1 MGSVLLLVACAV
13 VAAVAASVARSRRT
27 DARARSLMALA
38 ERLGLSYSAVDLFHD
53 AWQPF
58 PLFGL
63 GTERGV
69 ENVVYGT
76 LGEVEVRAF
85 DYWYRSE
92 DPSHLRAEPL
102 LASRT
107 TRYSCAGVGLGA
119 SCPPLVVQR
128 HEAADRL
135 LELVEGDLVELDLD
149 AFNRR
154 FAVRSPDRRFAM
166 ALLDQ
171 RMMAA
176 VLTLPDPATLLV
188 AEDRLLLVAPG
199 LPAQGVE
206 ELLRAAARSQAA
218 VPHVLAS
225 LYPLRAGFRPQD
237 RAPAASDAA
246 RAAAAIDPA
255 GEPSDTTGLWWF

>member
-1 MGSVLLLVACAV
+1 MGFVLGAV
-13 VAAVAASVARSRRT
+13 VLVVVGAVCAGLRRNRRAE
-27 DARARSLMALA
+27 ARARSLMALA
-38 ERLGLSYSAVDLFHD
+38 GRVGLSYSAVDLFHD

-63 GTERGV
+63 GTQRGV

-76 LGEVEVRAF
+76 LEGIEVRAF
-85 DYWYRSE
+85 DYWYRTE
-92 DPSHLRAEPL
+92 DPSPLRTDAL
-102 LASRT
+102 LGAAV
-107 TRYSCAGVGLGA
+107 TRYSCAGVGLAA

-128 HEAADRL
+128 HDATDRL
-135 LELVEGDLVELDLD
+135 LELVEGDLVELDLED
-149 AFNRR
+149 FNRR

-176 VLTLPDPATLLV
+176 VLTLPGPASIVV

-199 LPAQGVE
+199 LPVDGVE
-206 ELLRAAARSQAA
+206 DLLRAAARVAAA

-237 RAPAASDAA
+237 RPPVASDAP
-246 RAAAAIDPA
+246 RAAAALDRA